1 MPYKLQR
8 NGFTLEV
15 IPTID
20 NIVQSTIQLYRS
32 AIKNLA
38 PTPNKSHYLFN
49 LRDISKVT
57 NGILM
62 FRKESFT
69 HRSLFVRYII
79 SLIKKKNT
87 YDYTLNVCMCLI

>member
-1 MPYKLQR
+1 MQR

-15 IPTID
+15 IPIID
-20 NIVQSTIQLYRS
+20 NLVQSTIDLYRS
-32 AIKNLA
+32 AIKKLA

-49 LRDISKVT
+49 LRDISKVM

-69 HRSLFVRYII
+69 HRSLFVKYIT
-79 SLIKKKNT
+79 STN
-87 YDYTLNVCMCLI
+87 